1 MGQTRLQ
8 NKSMLDVY
16 FNNAYVV
23 LNKHLFR
30 KCQASLVS
38 HTAPMLQIPTLSS
51 LAVTGYSSLR
61 PGPEH
66 DRGCIITPRLPV
78 RVRLNL
84 ADPAANAFYRRPSE
98 ARSRTT
104 RGRAASVSS
113 LENGTTRPAARAA
126 AHAAV
131 GRSGRAAAARSPA
144 RPAAEG
150 AGLSRHPRPARAE
163 GLCPRPSATRLS
175 PLLAGATLP
184 ERCSLPHAFP
194 VLLKG

>member
-1 MGQTRLQ
+1 M
-8 NKSMLDVY
+8 
-16 FNNAYVV
+16 
-23 LNKHLFR
+23 
-30 KCQASLVS
+30 S
-38 HTAPMLQIPTLSS
+38 HTAPMLQISTLSS

-78 RVRLNL
+78 SVRLNL

-113 LENGTTRPAARAA
+113 LENGTARPAAPAA
-126 AHAAV
+126 AHAAR

-150 AGLSRHPRPARAE
+150 AGLSRHPRPPPGGEAGTE
-163 GLCPRPSATRLS
+163 GLCPRPSAARLS

-194 VLLKG
+194 ALLKG